1 MYNSIV
7 FNTIR
12 LLHSSSLS
20 TDTKAL
26 VPLSCLYSSFL
37 VLLTTERTES
47 TLDYN
52 SHFLNH
58 TYRTLYYALQVL
70 YPAHSYGQFKI
81 TN

>member
-1 MYNSIV
+1 MVDI
-7 FNTIR
+7 
-12 LLHSSSLS
+12 LS
-20 TDTKAL
+20 TSPADKYGL
-26 VPLSCLYSSFL
+26 FIQLFSS
-37 VLLTTERTES
+37 LTTERTES